1 MNKFMV
7 YTAIALTLAC
17 GAPLGAAP
25 QAPEPAAVAQPAQVQ
40 NFKPDANMDRSQ
52 IPDIYKWNLTPL
64 FSDSAQFEQAL
75 RDSQAGVG
83 KLQTFKGKLQDPQA
97 LVDCLELYF
106 QTRLLTNKATLY
118 SNLRLTT
125 ALRDPQVQD
134 MDARAQKAMRNFMAQ
149 TAFIRDEV
157 MKLDGAALDQATVKF
172 PRLKD
177 YRPWINEAR
186 RRANHILSAEEE
198 RILSL
203 AGDNQFAEIDLNEL
217 PSDFEKAFQALSAE
231 IKLPT
236 ITDEEGKTVQL
247 TFSNYAKYR
256 GSSDR
261 RVRQETVSK
270 FFGALNDYRQTFA
283 SLLAGQVH
291 LSSLLAKARGYDSAL
306 VAYLDRDNIPQ
317 SVYTNIVDTVRQN
330 TAPLHRYVSLRKKM
344 MGLDEV
350 HLYDLYPPL
359 VPAVEKDITYAQAC
373 EIVPQ
378 ALAPL
383 GEKYVQKL
391 QEGLK
396 LENGWVD
403 VYPHKDKDS
412 GASCASIFG
421 CHPFVKM
428 NFLDSFDDMSTLAHE
443 FGHAMHSDLSFSTQP
458 YTTAGYVPFVAEV
471 ASTCNEKFL
480 SDYLVAHAQND
491 EEKLYLLN
499 QMVDSIRST
508 IYRQALFA
516 DFELRVH
523 QAGEAGQTLSA
534 DFLNETY
541 LDLIRQYYGPDFTID
556 ETDGIEWAYI
566 PHLYYKFYV
575 FSYTAGMSS
584 GIAIAEKVQKEGA
597 PARDAY
603 LQMLSSGSSK
613 PPVELLKMAG
623 VDLTKPQAI
632 QAATNLMDEL
642 LDQMEEIIAKRS
654 AQ

>member
-64 FSDSAQFEQAL
+64 FSDSAQVEQAL
-75 RDSQAGVG
+75 RDSQAGVE

-306 VAYLDRDNIPQ
+306 AAYLDRDNIPQ

>member
-75 RDSQAGVG
+75 RDSQAGVE

-177 YRPWINEAR
+177 YRPWINETR

-306 VAYLDRDNIPQ
+306 AAYLDRDNIPQ

>member
-75 RDSQAGVG
+75 RDSQAGVE

-291 LSSLLAKARGYDSAL
+291 LSSFLAKARGYDSAL
-306 VAYLDRDNIPQ
+306 AAYLDRDNIPQ

>member
-52 IPDIYKWNLTPL
+52 IPDISKWNLTPL

-75 RDSQAGVG
+75 RDSQAGVE

-306 VAYLDRDNIPQ
+306 AAYLDRDNIPQ

>member
-75 RDSQAGVG
+75 RDSQAGVE

-306 VAYLDRDNIPQ
+306 AAYLDRDNIPQ

>member
-75 RDSQAGVG
+75 RDSQAGVE

-306 VAYLDRDNIPQ
+306 AAYLDRDNIPQ

-403 VYPHKDKDS
+403 VHPHKDKDS

>member
-75 RDSQAGVG
+75 RDSQAGVE

-118 SNLRLTT
+118 SNLCLTT

-306 VAYLDRDNIPQ
+306 AAYLDRDNIPQ

>member
-75 RDSQAGVG
+75 RDSQAGVE

-306 VAYLDRDNIPQ
+306 AAYLDRDNIPQ

-491 EEKLYLLN
+491 EEKLYLLT

>member
-75 RDSQAGVG
+75 RDSQAGVE
-83 KLQTFKGKLQDPQA
+83 KLQTFKGKLQDSQA

-306 VAYLDRDNIPQ
+306 AAYLDRDNIPQ

>member
-306 VAYLDRDNIPQ
+306 AAYLDRDNIPQ